1 MKQALSVLSQTED
14 TIRRYILAMETE
26 VNPSKNYE
34 KSIVLCLRS
43 LTKQTKK
50 SFENITKEDIILF
63 LNSFKKSEPLDPLHQ
78 SIGTYNLNAVH
89 LIRFFRW
96 LYSPDMT
103 PTDRPK
109 PDCIRNITQLKRK
122 EKSIY
127 KPSDMWTTD
136 DHLLFLQHCPSKRVR
151 CYHAIARDSS
161 CRPHEILKLKI
172 KDVVFKMVGDK
183 QYAEITVNGKT
194 GQRHIP
200 LIDSIPYLKDHLD
213 DHPFR
218 TNPNSPLIC
227 GEGKSFGR
235 PVTVSTLARW
245 YRIYK
250 NEYFPRLL
258 KDPRINPEIKNQIV
272 DLLKKPWNPYIF
284 RHSGLTSKSK
294 ILKESVLRQFAGW
307 QPGSNM
313 HLKYVH
319 YFGNESTESI
329 LEAYG
334 LTPKSEQVDK
344 LRPKACPNCSEPN
357 KVDSKFCA
365 KCRMVLT
372 YDAFTETLEEKSHK
386 ETEVKTQ
393 FDRLAAQIAALEA
406 KIK

>member
-1 MKQALSVLSQTED
+1 MKQSLSVLSQTED
-14 TIRRYILAMETE
+14 TIRRYTLAMETE
-26 VNPSKNYE
+26 INPSKSYE
-34 KSIVLCLRS
+34 HSIVSCLRA
-43 LTKQTKK
+43 LAKQIKK
-50 SFENITKEDIILF
+50 SFENMTKEDIVLF

-78 SIGTYNLNAVH
+78 SVGTYNLYSVH

-103 PTDRPK
+103 PAERPR
-109 PDCIRNITQLKRK
+109 PDCVRNVTQLKRK
-122 EKSIY
+122 ERSIY
-127 KPSDMWTTD
+127 KASDMWSTD
-136 DHLLFLQHCPSKRVR
+136 DDLLFLQHCPSKRAR

-161 CRPHEILKLKI
+161 CRPHELLKLKI
-172 KDVVFKMVGDK
+172 KDVVFKMIGDK

-227 GEGKSFGR
+227 GSSKSLGR
-235 PVTVSTLARW
+235 PVTIGTLAYW

-250 NEYFPRLL
+250 NQYFPRLL
-258 KDPRINPEIKNQIV
+258 KDPRVNPEVKNQIT

-284 RHSGLTSKSK
+284 RHSALTAKSK
-294 ILKESVLRQFAGW
+294 ILTESVLRQHAGW

-334 LTPKSEQVDK
+334 HRNRS
-344 LRPKACPNCSEPN
+344 RSIN
-357 KVDSKFCA
+357 
-365 KCRMVLT
+365 
-372 YDAFTETLEEKSHK
+372 
-386 ETEVKTQ
+386 
-393 FDRLAAQIAALEA
+393 
-406 KIK
+406 

>member
-1 MKQALSVLSQTED
+1 MKTLLYHVLGAL
-14 TIRRYILAMETE
+14 A
-26 VNPSKNYE
+26 
-34 KSIVLCLRS
+34 
-43 LTKQTKK
+43 KQIKK
-50 SFENITKEDIILF
+50 SFENMTKEDIVLF

-78 SIGTYNLNAVH
+78 SIGTYNLYAVH

-103 PTDRPK
+103 PTERPR
-109 PDCIRNITQLKRK
+109 PDCVRNVTQLKRK

-127 KPSDMWTTD
+127 KPSDMWTAD
-136 DHLLFLQHCPSKRVR
+136 DDLLFLQHCPSKRVR

-200 LIDSIPYLKDHLD
+200 LIDSIPYLKDYLD

-235 PVTVSTLARW
+235 FVTVRTLERW

-250 NEYFPRLL
+250 NQYFPRLL
-258 KDPRINPEIKNQIV
+258 KDPRVNPEIKNSIA

-284 RHSGLTSKSK
+284 RHSALTAKSK
-294 ILKESVLRQFAGW
+294 ILKESVLRQHAGW

-319 YFGNESTESI
+319 YFGNESSESI

-372 YDAFTETLEEKSHK
+372 LRCLHG
-386 ETEVKTQ
+386 
-393 FDRLAAQIAALEA
+393 IC
-406 KIK
+406 

>member
-200 LIDSIPYLKDHLD
+200 LIDSIPYLKDH
-213 DHPFR
+213 
-218 TNPNSPLIC
+218 
-227 GEGKSFGR
+227 G
-235 PVTVSTLARW
+235 
-245 YRIYK
+245 
-250 NEYFPRLL
+250 
-258 KDPRINPEIKNQIV
+258 
-272 DLLKKPWNPYIF
+272 
-284 RHSGLTSKSK
+284 
-294 ILKESVLRQFAGW
+294 
-307 QPGSNM
+307 
-313 HLKYVH
+313 
-319 YFGNESTESI
+319 
-329 LEAYG
+329 
-334 LTPKSEQVDK
+334 
-344 LRPKACPNCSEPN
+344 
-357 KVDSKFCA
+357 
-365 KCRMVLT
+365 
-372 YDAFTETLEEKSHK
+372 
-386 ETEVKTQ
+386 
-393 FDRLAAQIAALEA
+393 
-406 KIK
+406 